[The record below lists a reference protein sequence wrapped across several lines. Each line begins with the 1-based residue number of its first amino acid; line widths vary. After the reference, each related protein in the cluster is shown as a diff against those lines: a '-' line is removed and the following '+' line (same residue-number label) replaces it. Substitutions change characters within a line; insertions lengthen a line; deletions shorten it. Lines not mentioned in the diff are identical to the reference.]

1 MRFSGRRHLVPLVV
15 AMLGILFLP
24 DSGGSGGPDPLGG
37 GYRAA
42 TFYVA

>member
-1 MRFSGRRHLVPLVV
+1 MRFPGRRHLVPLVV
-15 AMLGILFLP
+15 AMLGILLLP
-24 DSGGSGGPDPLGG
+24 ESGVSGGPDPQGG